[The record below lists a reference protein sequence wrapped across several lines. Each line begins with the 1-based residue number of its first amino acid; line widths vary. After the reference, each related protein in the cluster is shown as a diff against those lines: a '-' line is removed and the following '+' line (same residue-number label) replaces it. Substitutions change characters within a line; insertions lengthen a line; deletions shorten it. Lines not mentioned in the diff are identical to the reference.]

1 MYFNIWKMSINYH
14 KHLLDCAD
22 CKRSDIFQEH
32 AGLFLTLGFQ
42 VDLQRNL
49 SSMKVW
55 KPMAITQRAFPLK
68 KKHLVSVIIL
78 QGQLLYKFWG
88 NVQHVHLHFPWH
100 CQSIQPFLGFLC
112 DTKFG
117 TPNNQMQLSQNHW
130 VIPIFIDSNSFF
142 SIPTGPFPTGN
153 THHRISIGQVQT

>member
-1 MYFNIWKMSINYH
+1 MSINYH

-22 CKRSDIFQEH
+22 CKRYDIFQEH

-55 KPMAITQRAFPLK
+55 KPMAIPQRAFPLK
-68 KKHLVSVIIL
+68 KKHLVSIIIL

-88 NVQHVHLHFPWH
+88 NVQHVHLHFP
-100 CQSIQPFLGFLC
+100 
-112 DTKFG
+112 
-117 TPNNQMQLSQNHW
+117 
-130 VIPIFIDSNSFF
+130 
-142 SIPTGPFPTGN
+142 
-153 THHRISIGQVQT
+153 